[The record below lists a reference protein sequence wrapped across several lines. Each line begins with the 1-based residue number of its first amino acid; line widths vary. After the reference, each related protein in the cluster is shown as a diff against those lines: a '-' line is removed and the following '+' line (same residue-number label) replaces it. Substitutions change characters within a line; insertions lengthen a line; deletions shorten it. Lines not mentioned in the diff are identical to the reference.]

1 MGFLILDVAE
11 GVGDHREG
19 ERDPSGGLRQR
30 RRPQDDDAYRIVREA
45 LTLKAA

>member
-19 ERDPSGGLRQR
+19 ERDPRLRRGRLEAKAPPSG
-30 RRPQDDDAYRIVREA
+30 
-45 LTLKAA
+45 